1 MTVAAYVRVSSRS
14 QNAVTQ
20 TDAIKR
26 AAGARNQIVELWFEE
41 KRTAK
46 TLERPTLA
54 YLRELVR
61 KGEVRTLYIFRLDR
75 LTRSGIR
82 DTLMLVGEL
91 RSNGCR
97 VLSVADG
104 FDLEG
109 PAADVVMSVMAWAA
123 QMERLALGERISAAR
138 TRIEAKGGKW
148 GRPARVSE
156 AQGVKVI
163 ALHGRDRSV
172 RQIAAALKIPRSTVA
187 AVLSGKGPYQ
197 PLLPAAKKPGKK
209 PRRAH

>member
-1 MTVAAYVRVSSRS
+1 VSVAAYVRVSSRS
-14 QNAVTQ
+14 QSHDSQ
-20 TDAIKR
+20 QGAISR
-26 AAGARNQIVELWFEE
+26 AASSRGDDIDDWYEE
-41 KRTAK
+41 KRSGGK
-46 TLERPTLA
+46 LGRP
-54 YLRELVR
+54 ELDEIRARVR
-61 KGEVRTLYIFRLDR
+61 KGEINKLYVFRLDR

-82 DTLMLVGEL
+82 DTLGVLQEL
-91 RSNGCR
+91 EQNGCQ
-97 VLSVADG
+97 VVTVADG
-104 FDLEG
+104 FDLHSNVS
-109 PAADVVMSVMAWAA
+109 DVVVAVMAWAA

-187 AVLSGKGPYQ
+187 AVLSGKGPYAR
-197 PLLPAAKKPGKK
+197 AAKKPSKK
-209 PRRAH
+209 AQRAH